1 VDAVRVTDPYETG
14 RPTQVE
20 VDHVGNR
27 DDVVG
32 VLRAM
37 INDFRKN
44 PDAWENTTLDRYLD
58 GLATAME
65 GLDQVYAERGE
76 VAPPQP
82 SWLLVAEL
90 LVAASGY
97 E

>member
-1 VDAVRVTDPYETG
+1 MTDPYETG
-14 RPTQVE
+14 RPAE
-20 VDHVGNR
+20 VDVDHIATR

-32 VLRAM
+32 VLHAM

-44 PDAWENTTLDRYLD
+44 PDAWENPTLDRYLD
-58 GLATAME
+58 GLATAVE

-82 SWLLVAEL
+82 SWQLVAKL